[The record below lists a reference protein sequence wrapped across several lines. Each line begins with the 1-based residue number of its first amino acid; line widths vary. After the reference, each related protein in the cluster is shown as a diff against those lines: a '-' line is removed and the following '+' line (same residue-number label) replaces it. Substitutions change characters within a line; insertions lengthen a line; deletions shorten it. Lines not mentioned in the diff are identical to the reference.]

1 MLAGEVERI
10 ADSEDFRGRL
20 GPLGVIPAVLSRQA
34 FSGFQHAELA
44 KWAKAVRDGN
54 VKVD

>member
-1 MLAGEVERI
+1 
-10 ADSEDFRGRL
+10 
-20 GPLGVIPAVLSRQA
+20 LGVIPTALGGQA
-34 FSGFQHAELA
+34 FSEFQRAELA

>member
-1 MLAGEVERI
+1 MERI
-10 ADSEDFRGRL
+10 VGSEVSRGGL
-20 GPLGVIPAVLSRQA
+20 EPLGVIPIALGGPASSQ
-34 FSGFQHAELA
+34 FQRAELA